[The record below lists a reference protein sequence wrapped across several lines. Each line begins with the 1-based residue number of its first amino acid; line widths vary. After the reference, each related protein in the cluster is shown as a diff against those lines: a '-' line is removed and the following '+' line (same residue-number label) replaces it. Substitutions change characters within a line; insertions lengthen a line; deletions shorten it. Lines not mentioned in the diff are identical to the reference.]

1 MYRFRNYNGLQAA
14 AISKCISAD
23 AVHRL
28 WQFDFAQTVTTAEH
42 LIWNGNDVIRYNNI
56 IQPFAVRIN
65 TFSHPKHRT
74 RNRNRLE
81 SGTCKG
87 VFSDLLN
94 ALRQHCRNQLWARL
108 KCTIANFFECVGKY
122 DLLELCAAGKRARV
136 NDFNSVR
143 HNCFSHFA
151 LRKRARHDPFY
162 NLVVISVRE
171 NDGFLVLTRKSGDTI
186 ASVHLCIAE
195 QVPILPACVRMAV
208 CLNCRSCTAF
218 CAADLNVAR
227 FM

>member
-1 MYRFRNYNGLQAA
+1 MCIRDRAA

-94 ALRQHCRNQLWARL
+94 ALRQHCRNQLWAGL
-108 KCTIANFFECVGKY
+108 KCTIANFFECIGTVSYTHLDVYKRQLLLKRKQG
-122 DLLELCAAGKRARV
+122 DL
-136 NDFNSVR
+136 
-143 HNCFSHFA
+143 
-151 LRKRARHDPFY
+151 
-162 NLVVISVRE
+162 
-171 NDGFLVLTRKSGDTI
+171 
-186 ASVHLCIAE
+186 
-195 QVPILPACVRMAV
+195 
-208 CLNCRSCTAF
+208 
-218 CAADLNVAR
+218 
-227 FM
+227 